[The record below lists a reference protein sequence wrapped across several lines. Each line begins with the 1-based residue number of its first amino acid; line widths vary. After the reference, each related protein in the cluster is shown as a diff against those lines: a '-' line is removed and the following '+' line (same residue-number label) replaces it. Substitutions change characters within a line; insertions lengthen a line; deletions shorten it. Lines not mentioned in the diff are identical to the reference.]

1 MRDRHPRIV
10 VVDGRA
16 LNPGDLDWTL
26 FKELGDVQVFALTD
40 PGQVAARLHDATAV
54 ITNKVRL
61 DRDTI
66 ESAPALE
73 YIGVTATGYDVIDT
87 VAARERGIAVTN
99 VPDYGADSVAQLT
112 FALLLELMHRVGHH
126 DAAVRQG
133 RWSSQSS
140 FCFWDYPQVELAGRT
155 LGIVGMGSIGRR
167 VAQIGQA
174 FGMKVI
180 ASSRSPE
187 CNPDSE
193 FRRVLMDDLF
203 AEADVV
209 SLHCPLTP
217 DTSNLV
223 NTERLRTMKP
233 GAVIINTAR
242 GGLVV
247 SDDLD
252 RALREGVISGA
263 ALDVLE
269 QEPPPADHRLF
280 SQERCVITPHLAWAT
295 VEARRRLMGTAAEN
309 LRCYLAG
316 ERRNRV
322 E

>member
-1 MRDRHPRIV
+1 MGDKTPQIV

-16 LNPGDLDWTL
+16 LNPGDLDWTP
-26 FKELGDVQVFALTD
+26 FEELGQVEVFNETD
-40 PGQVAARLHDATAV
+40 RGQVAARLHGATAV
-54 ITNKVRL
+54 ISNKVVL
-61 DRDTI
+61 DRDI
-66 ESAPALE
+66 IDSAPDLE

-87 VAARERGIAVTN
+87 AAARERGIAVTN

-126 DAAVRQG
+126 DAAVKQG

-187 CNPDSE
+187 CDPALQI
-193 FRRVLMDDLF
+193 RRVSVDEVF
-203 AEADVV
+203 AAADVV
-209 SLHCPLTP
+209 SLHCPLTAE
-217 DTSNLV
+217 TSNLV
-223 NTERLRTMKP
+223 NSERLRKMKP
-233 GAVIINTAR
+233 SAVLINTAR

-247 SDDLD
+247 SEDLD
-252 RALREGVISGA
+252 WALREGVIGGA
-263 ALDVLE
+263 ALDVLD

-280 SQERCVITPHLAWAT
+280 SRENCVITPHLAWAT
-295 VEARRRLMGTAAEN
+295 VEARRRLMATAAEN
-309 LRCYLAG
+309 LRSFLAG